1 MEAMYWEEIPEREV
15 PMKWGGDEWS
25 SDEEEEYTTSNQ
37 RSPLMKI
44 YRKADM
50 TYISFE
56 GPTISYVQFKVKLSK
71 HVSDDE
77 WKDAE
82 TNLDAFAHLYWRM
95 KITTQKRVEHLTSC
109 KERRAR

>member
-15 PMKWGGDEWS
+15 PEEKGWS
-25 SDEEEEYTTSNQ
+25 SDEEEEYVNK

-50 TYISFE
+50 TYIAFE

-77 WKDAE
+77 WKEAE
-82 TNLDAFAHLYWRM
+82 TNLDSFAHLYWRM
-95 KITTQKRVEHLTSC
+95 KITTKKRVGHLTSR